1 MPVQL
6 LVNRSPL
13 KCPYCRDGWNMVLRN
28 PTDFYH
34 FALPPEYEQEYCEE
48 CGGTGFL
55 EVENTT
61 ADGGD
66 SDG

>member
-1 MPVQL
+1 
-6 LVNRSPL
+6 
-13 KCPYCRDGWNMVLRN
+13 MVLQN

-55 EVENTT
+55 EDENTT